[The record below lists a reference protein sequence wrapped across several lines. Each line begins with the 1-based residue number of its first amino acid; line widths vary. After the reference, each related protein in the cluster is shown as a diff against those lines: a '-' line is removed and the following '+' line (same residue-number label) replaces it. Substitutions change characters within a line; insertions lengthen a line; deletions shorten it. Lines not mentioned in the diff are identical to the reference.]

1 MVFANFLGIII
12 QPFLKSIGHNCGNT
26 SWISIRLNDPHAC
39 VFIWLVSNMRE
50 PLNKGTRVFDAS
62 ETKLEK

>member
-1 MVFANFLGIII
+1 MHNGIKMDDFANG
-12 QPFLKSIGHNCGNT
+12 QA

-50 PLNKGTRVFDAS
+50 PLNKGTRAFDAS
-62 ETKLEK
+62 ETKLKK